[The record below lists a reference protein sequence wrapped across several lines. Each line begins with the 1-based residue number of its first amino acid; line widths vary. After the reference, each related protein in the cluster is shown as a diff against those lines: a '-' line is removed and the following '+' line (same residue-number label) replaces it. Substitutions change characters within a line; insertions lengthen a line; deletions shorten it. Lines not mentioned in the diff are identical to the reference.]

1 MARGDQ
7 GMAQEARR
15 MRCCSDGL
23 VVVLVVAWRMWW
35 MWDEGGMYLVV
46 VGCCGLAWCWEW
58 RAAAAV
64 AAPNLSLHSAPP
76 RPMLPSAAARPG
88 NRECDVMRLAAA
100 GLGVS
105 TSCGLWLC
113 ASRGWALE
121 GGECFCLETPPK
133 FPDAVALGR
142 TRDAAAA
149 QTKPPRSIRP
159 APADRTIRGISS
171 QQPLLQRQIT
181 DPEARSRTF

>member
-1 MARGDQ
+1 
-7 GMAQEARR
+7 

-149 QTKPPRSIRP
+149 QSLH
-159 APADRTIRGISS
+159 APFDQS
-171 QQPLLQRQIT
+171 QQTAPFAGYPANSRCFNDGFSIQKL
-181 DPEARSRTF
+181 DHEHFDEARGPVRE